1 MGTFLDENFKESV
14 KGKYCQL
21 DNDFLGALFSDNF
34 LFLAM
39 KDLLNDYPF
48 VYDNLTSFEFFRDIF
63 VPNQIELR
71 EKFLSKDIFFP
82 LTDHQEIY
90 TKTQTNALILSK
102 IYAQNDSK
110 LKIKNTASFVD
121 IYMASRLMSL
131 GSKYLLITGNKKD
144 FPSYIFDTKGIIVN
158 EEANGFMRNYSLLA
172 FNPDKFDKCFEELGR
187 VGNNA

>member
-1 MGTFLDENFKESV
+1 MGIFLDENFKELV

-21 DNDFLGALFSDNF
+21 DNDFLGALFNDNS
-34 LFLAM
+34 LFLVM

-110 LKIKNTASFVD
+110 LKIKNSASFVD

-131 GSKYLLITGNKKD
+131 GSKYLLVTGNKKD
-144 FPSYIFDTKGIIVN
+144 FPNYIFDTKGIITN
-158 EEANGFMRNYSLLA
+158 EEANGSLRNYSLLS
-172 FNPDKFDKCFEELGR
+172 FNPDKFDKCFRELGR
-187 VGNNA
+187 VGN